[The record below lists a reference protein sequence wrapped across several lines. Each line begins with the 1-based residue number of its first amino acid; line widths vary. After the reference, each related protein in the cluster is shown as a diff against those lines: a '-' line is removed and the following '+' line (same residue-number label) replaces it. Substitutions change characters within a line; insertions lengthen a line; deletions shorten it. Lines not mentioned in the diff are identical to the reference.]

1 MSIYTELKKAIDN
14 RDIEAWIKIYH
25 DDYIFIRHQ
34 SGTKMN
40 REEFLEMGEKMMS
53 NKALTFNNSRC
64 IYENDDI
71 LVEHSVMGFPDGT
84 REAVLVVHTKKE
96 GKIIRTETGVTPLT

>member
-25 DDYIFIRHQ
+25 DDFIFVRHQ

-53 NKALTFNNSRC
+53 NKALTFNNNRC
-64 IYENDDI
+64 IYENYFTCCK
-71 LVEHSVMGFPDGT
+71 SVV
-84 REAVLVVHTKKE
+84 REYRIFICQK
-96 GKIIRTETGVTPLT
+96 